1 MIFFYN
7 QNKFYCFKLVSKE
20 NNDANTSNQYQ
31 SEIMMQTI
39 FTLTIHVHVHCI
51 MMYNVNACARIM
63 TALTSFSVNSNC
75 PMLRRSWKTARGL
88 YLASVK
94 TCSLRALHLLFCSA
108 PESITMPRNCIFSPF
123 KNIWQLLKQT
133 QTLNCSWIIFFQMKI
148 YFALFWKILISR
160 FFFWIIDFS
169 LNHEEITHWVRV
181 LNCAASAIAGLH
193 YCLSAH
199 SSSWEYCPKQIPPSA
214 LLPLGTSPEEPS
226 TSASLWHTSQTSKT
240 KYFCR
245 QQKPGIL

>member
-7 QNKFYCFKLVSKE
+7 QNKFYCFKLVSKQ

-31 SEIMMQTI
+31 SEIMMQTK

-51 MMYNVNACARIM
+51 LMYNVNACARIM

-123 KNIWQLLKQT
+123 KNIRQFLKQT
-133 QTLNCSWIIFFQMKI
+133 QTLNCLWIIFSNEN
-148 YFALFWKILISR
+148 LFCPVLKNIDIKN
-160 FFFWIIDFS
+160 FF
-169 LNHEEITHWVRV
+169 LNNW
-181 LNCAASAIAGLH
+181 
-193 YCLSAH
+193 
-199 SSSWEYCPKQIPPSA
+199 
-214 LLPLGTSPEEPS
+214 
-226 TSASLWHTSQTSKT
+226 
-240 KYFCR
+240 F
-245 QQKPGIL
+245 